1 MPNGRRGQAGRPR
14 CGGAA
19 ELAGRWQAL
28 HLYRHAAVALARADR
43 VWQLRRQDRRLVARH
58 HRDRARIAAWAEW
71 HGRACLVGCS
81 LPPRP
86 PGTQER
92 PQGGA
97 AAVQTA
103 VPVRTRCHR
112 LPVPRSPI
120 SCAFDLPR
128 GKGKH
133 VYIQVELYPPLFE
146 VDSFS
151 SAIFRIPKAPP
162 PSLKR
167 PEAFSD
173 GLAAFLARCLQKDP
187 TRRATAAQLLA
198 DAFMAPAATAPLG
211 RPTLLACLKQLARA
225 READAARAAAE
236 GQPPALMG
244 MHGLPVGGTELA
256 RHGYV
261 DFGISGAADGGA
273 SAPPG
278 LPVVYGVPTLMPLGG
293 AGPACYL
300 LFTED
305 RGGALLLQWSET
317 PVDGAL
323 AAFVP
328 AKPPPR
334 FKLTANGGQS
344 ELKRGVGVSE
354 STNLKAF
361 YAAWASF
368 IRAAFA
374 SGGRFFFM
382 SNLPTNPVGVYLCQA
397 DSSVRK
403 VQFGSCTCTCNA
415 PRAAASMRCTCA
427 WHVHGMRTACTR
439 HAAHGVHHRYS
450 SARARRSSVFRLL
463 LCSLPSPRALR
474 TCTGCCRA
482 SLSKPVRRTAAPCRS
497 MAAATARELRAS
509 LPQHFPRPRPRPNL
523 YTSVMPTLDPSRPR
537 QRPRPCPRPYQRR
550 RPPRCLSVWWT
561 SAGRPQW
568 ISACPRGRYPRAGLA
583 RSSGAR
589 ASAPSHPRRRSRY
602 RCHRP
607 LGCRPRQRPLGHH
620 PRGPRNRPGQCPW
633 APRTF
638 GVVVAVVL
646 M

>member
-1 MPNGRRGQAGRPR
+1 M
-14 CGGAA
+14 
-19 ELAGRWQAL
+19 
-28 HLYRHAAVALARADR
+28 YM
-43 VWQLRRQDRRLVARH
+43 
-58 HRDRARIAAWAEW
+58 IY
-71 HGRACLVGCS
+71 
-81 LPPRP
+81 
-86 PGTQER
+86 T
-92 PQGGA
+92 
-97 AAVQTA
+97 
-103 VPVRTRCHR
+103 
-112 LPVPRSPI
+112 
-120 SCAFDLPR
+120 
-128 GKGKH
+128 
-133 VYIQVELYPPLFE
+133 QVELYPPLFE

-173 GLAAFLARCLQKDP
+173 GLAAFVARCLQKDP

-198 DAFMAPAATAPLG
+198 DAFIAPAAIAPLG

-225 READAARAAAE
+225 RTAEASATE

-244 MHGLPVGGTELA
+244 MHGIPAGGAELA

-261 DFGISGAADGGA
+261 DLGISGAADGGA

-344 ELKRGVGVSE
+344 ELKRGVGERASGS
-354 STNLKAF
+354 STSLKAF

-403 VQFGSCTCTCNA
+403 VQFGSSTCNA
-415 PRAAASMRCTCA
+415 PHAASMRCTCA
-427 WHVHGMRTACTR
+427 WHVHGMPPP
-439 HAAHGVHHRYS
+439 HAHGMRRTVCITGAAWLVHV
-450 SARARRSSVFRLL
+450 ARR
-463 LCSLPSPRALR
+463 CI
-474 TCTGCCRA
+474 GCCG
-482 SLSKPVRRTAAPCRS
+482 APC
-497 MAAATARELRAS
+497 ALCEL
-509 LPQHFPRPRPRPNL
+509 
-523 YTSVMPTLDPSRPR
+523 
-537 QRPRPCPRPYQRR
+537 
-550 RPPRCLSVWWT
+550 
-561 SAGRPQW
+561 
-568 ISACPRGRYPRAGLA
+568 
-583 RSSGAR
+583 GAR
-589 ASAPSHPRRRSRY
+589 APAAAAPLCRSR
-602 RCHRP
+602 
-607 LGCRPRQRPLGHH
+607 
-620 PRGPRNRPGQCPW
+620 
-633 APRTF
+633 
-638 GVVVAVVL
+638 
-646 M
+646 

>member
-1 MPNGRRGQAGRPR
+1 M
-14 CGGAA
+14 
-19 ELAGRWQAL
+19 
-28 HLYRHAAVALARADR
+28 YM
-43 VWQLRRQDRRLVARH
+43 
-58 HRDRARIAAWAEW
+58 IY
-71 HGRACLVGCS
+71 
-81 LPPRP
+81 
-86 PGTQER
+86 T
-92 PQGGA
+92 
-97 AAVQTA
+97 
-103 VPVRTRCHR
+103 
-112 LPVPRSPI
+112 
-120 SCAFDLPR
+120 
-128 GKGKH
+128 
-133 VYIQVELYPPLFE
+133 QVELYPPLFE

-173 GLAAFLARCLQKDP
+173 GLAAFVARCLQKDP

-198 DAFMAPAATAPLG
+198 DAFIAPAAIAPLG

-225 READAARAAAE
+225 RTAEASATE

-244 MHGLPVGGTELA
+244 MHGIPAGGAELA

-261 DFGISGAADGGA
+261 DLGISGAADGGA

-300 LFTED
+300 LFTEN

-344 ELKRGVGVSE
+344 ELKRGVGERASGS

-374 SGGRFFFM
+374 SGGPFFFM

-403 VQFGSCTCTCNA
+403 VQLGSCTCNA
-415 PRAAASMRCTCA
+415 PHAASMRCTCA
-427 WHVHGMRTACTR
+427 WHVHGMRAR
-439 HAAHGVHHRYS
+439 HAHGMHARCASQVQLGSCTSLVGVSAAAVLPALSASLVHVHRLLPRLFVEAGEKDGSTVSLDGGGDGERASRISTPALSAPSPAPAPAPAPAPIPAPIPAPTPATVPERVVDIDRPAPVDIGLPPTTAGEARPARPRQKQRRSGLGPVSPKASLKVSVPSPPRASPKAATSRPS
-450 SARARRSSVFRLL
+450 SAR
-463 LCSLPSPRALR
+463 PKESPRAVPM
-474 TCTGCCRA
+474 G
-482 SLSKPVRRTAAPCRS
+482 SKGGFGSTKGFERNC
-497 MAAATARELRAS
+497 AR
-509 LPQHFPRPRPRPNL
+509 
-523 YTSVMPTLDPSRPR
+523 
-537 QRPRPCPRPYQRR
+537 
-550 RPPRCLSVWWT
+550 
-561 SAGRPQW
+561 
-568 ISACPRGRYPRAGLA
+568 I
-583 RSSGAR
+583 
-589 ASAPSHPRRRSRY
+589 
-602 RCHRP
+602 
-607 LGCRPRQRPLGHH
+607 
-620 PRGPRNRPGQCPW
+620 
-633 APRTF
+633 
-638 GVVVAVVL
+638 
-646 M
+646 

>member
-1 MPNGRRGQAGRPR
+1 M
-14 CGGAA
+14 
-19 ELAGRWQAL
+19 
-28 HLYRHAAVALARADR
+28 
-43 VWQLRRQDRRLVARH
+43 
-58 HRDRARIAAWAEW
+58 
-71 HGRACLVGCS
+71 
-81 LPPRP
+81 
-86 PGTQER
+86 
-92 PQGGA
+92 
-97 AAVQTA
+97 
-103 VPVRTRCHR
+103 
-112 LPVPRSPI
+112 
-120 SCAFDLPR
+120 SCAFEQ
-128 GKGKH
+128 KGKKN
-133 VYIQVELYPPLFE
+133 VRMYIWQVELYPPLFE

-151 SAIFRIPKAPP
+151 SAIFRIPKGPP

-173 GLAAFLARCLQKDP
+173 GLAAFVARCLQKDP

-198 DAFMAPAATAPLG
+198 DAFIAPAATAPLG
-211 RPTLLACLKQLARA
+211 RPTLLACLKQLKQARA
-225 READAARAAAE
+225 AEAAE
-236 GQPPALMG
+236 GQPPALTG
-244 MHGLPVGGTELA
+244 MHGIPVGGAELA

-261 DFGISGAADGGA
+261 DLGISGAADGGA

-278 LPVVYGVPTLMPLGG
+278 GLPVVSGVPTLMPLGG

-344 ELKRGVGVSE
+344 ELKRGVGESS

-403 VQFGSCTCTCNA
+403 VQHGPC
-415 PRAAASMRCTCA
+415 PRMHHRHRHMQRPSGAHARGTQTARKRHAHGAYTARARHAHAMCMTCA
-427 WHVHGMRTACTR
+427 R
-439 HAAHGVHHRYS
+439 HAAHGVHRRCS
-450 SARARRSSVFRLL
+450 SARARRSSVYRQPR
-463 LCSLPSPRALR
+463 CSPRAPQAWC

-482 SLSKPVRRTAAPCRS
+482 SLSRPARRTAAPSRS

-509 LPQHFPRPRPRPNL
+509 LPQHFPL
-523 YTSVMPTLDPSRPR
+523 
-537 QRPRPCPRPYQRR
+537 
-550 RPPRCLSVWWT
+550 
-561 SAGRPQW
+561 
-568 ISACPRGRYPRAGLA
+568 
-583 RSSGAR
+583 
-589 ASAPSHPRRRSRY
+589 
-602 RCHRP
+602 
-607 LGCRPRQRPLGHH
+607 
-620 PRGPRNRPGQCPW
+620 
-633 APRTF
+633 
-638 GVVVAVVL
+638 
-646 M
+646 

>member
-1 MPNGRRGQAGRPR
+1 M
-14 CGGAA
+14 
-19 ELAGRWQAL
+19 
-28 HLYRHAAVALARADR
+28 YM
-43 VWQLRRQDRRLVARH
+43 
-58 HRDRARIAAWAEW
+58 IY
-71 HGRACLVGCS
+71 
-81 LPPRP
+81 
-86 PGTQER
+86 T
-92 PQGGA
+92 
-97 AAVQTA
+97 
-103 VPVRTRCHR
+103 
-112 LPVPRSPI
+112 
-120 SCAFDLPR
+120 
-128 GKGKH
+128 
-133 VYIQVELYPPLFE
+133 QVELYPPLFE

-173 GLAAFLARCLQKDP
+173 GLAAFVARCLQKDP

-198 DAFMAPAATAPLG
+198 DAFIAPAAIAPLG

-225 READAARAAAE
+225 RTAEASATE

-244 MHGLPVGGTELA
+244 MHGIPAGGAELA

-261 DFGISGAADGGA
+261 DLGISDAADGGA
-273 SAPPG
+273 SASLG

-344 ELKRGVGVSE
+344 ELKRGVGERVSGS

-374 SGGRFFFM
+374 SGGPFFFM

-403 VQFGSCTCTCNA
+403 VQLGSCTCNDTHAMHHVQRLCGA
-415 PRAAASMRCTCA
+415 HARGSYTACA
-427 WHVHGMRTACTR
+427 HGMHTAC
-439 HAAHGVHHRYS
+439 AHGVHHRCS
-450 SARARRSSVFRLL
+450 SDRARRSSVFRLPR
-463 LCSLPSPRALR
+463 CSLRSPRAWC

-482 SLSKPVRRTAAPCRS
+482 SLSKPVRRTAVPCRS

-509 LPQHFPRPRPRPNL
+509 LPQHSPRPRPRP
-523 YTSVMPTLDPSRPR
+523 RPYR
-537 QRPRPCPRPYQRR
+537 RPRPPL
-550 RPPRCLSVWWT
+550 CLSSRWT
-561 SAGRPQW
+561 STGRSLW
-568 ISACPRGRYPRAGLA
+568 ISACPRRTPARRGPRGLA

-589 ASAPSHPRRRSRY
+589 ASALSHPRNRPRY
-602 RCHRP
+602 RCHHS
-607 LGCRPRQRPLGHH
+607 LGPRPRQRPLGIH
-620 PRGPRNRPGQCPW
+620 PRGPKNRPGQCPW
-633 APRTF
+633 APRGAS
-638 GVVVAVVL
+638 GVLKGLSGIVPVFEKGGSAARVK
-646 M
+646 